1 MVRGGCFRSFGWSG
15 GFGGRRFRGLGG
27 GVCRCRCLPVLS
39 VLGRTGFTRGLRLAL
54 RGSRRCWG
62 PADAEFLLHENL
74 GEAEAAAGQLA
85 GFVVREEFDPFFSD
99 FSEED
104 LPGFGAEIIN
114 WQERAILVFAAGLLG
129 LTAALV
135 LVTAQAFL
143 LAAGLFSVAAGLLGL
158 AALLGGLLLSL
169 GIAGR
174 AGVALILPG
183 RAGIAAGRA
192 GGIAGEGLTGE
203 GFDFR
208 DGGGFGIFC
217 HRGSRGGFSGGSFLA
232 AGHRRFGDILQDF
245 GRKVP

>member
-1 MVRGGCFRSFGWSG
+1 M
-15 GFGGRRFRGLGG
+15 
-27 GVCRCRCLPVLS
+27 PVLS
-39 VLGRTGFTRGLRLAL
+39 VLGRPGFTRGLRLTL
-54 RGSRRCWG
+54 RGGGRCWG

-85 GFVVREEFDPFFSD
+85 GFVVREELDPFFSD
-99 FSEED
+99 FGEED

-143 LAAGLFSVAAGLLGL
+143 LAAGLFSIAAGLLGF
-158 AALLGGLLLSL
+158 AALLGGLLLGL
-169 GIAGR
+169 GVAGR
-174 AGVALILPG
+174 AGVTLILPG
-183 RAGIAAGRA
+183 RAGIAGRA
-192 GGIAGEGLTGE
+192 GGIAGQGLAGE

-217 HRGSRGGFSGGSFLA
+217 HRGSRGSFSGGGSFLA
-232 AGHRRFGDILQDF
+232 AGHRCFGDILHDF

>member
-1 MVRGGCFRSFGWSG
+1 
-15 GFGGRRFRGLGG
+15 
-27 GVCRCRCLPVLS
+27 LS

-114 WQERAILVFAAGLLG
+114 RQERTILVFTAGLLG

-183 RAGIAAGRA
+183 RAIAASAISCRTSGERCPDGELEVGSIGSVPGFPSERGPGGPLGRR
-192 GGIAGEGLTGE
+192 E
-203 GFDFR
+203 
-208 DGGGFGIFC
+208 
-217 HRGSRGGFSGGSFLA
+217 RGRLNFFSM
-232 AGHRRFGDILQDF
+232 
-245 GRKVP
+245 